1 MTIGRALGMIL
12 VFAAFG
18 AAYLSAY
25 PVFGANRLTWFFTF
39 IVLLVTGGLLIY
51 FSRHRPSAEPP
62 ISERSPGQHGAD
74 GFAKTAP
81 FTAAGAAALDAA
93 SDSGGGDGGGK

>member
-1 MTIGRALGMIL
+1 MTAGRALGMVL
-12 VFAAFG
+12 VFSAFG

-25 PVFGANRLTWFFTF
+25 PLGASRMTWVVVFV
-39 IVLLVTGGLLIY
+39 VLLVVGGLLIY
-51 FSRHRPSAEPP
+51 FSNHRPAADPP
-62 ISERSPGQHGAD
+62 MPERSAGQYGAD

-81 FTAAGAAALDAA
+81 FTAAGAAAADNA